1 MVKQLNKAL
10 TDVVDTIIN
19 SNDYKACLEIK
30 EKMSKN
36 EEIVQLVEKIKK
48 LQKKYVNTND
58 SELLQE
64 LKVLE
69 DQLNDIP
76 IYVIYMQHLE
86 RVNQMIDLVKDEVN
100 DYFYQVLNK

>member
-10 TDVVDTIIN
+10 TAVVDTIIN

-48 LQKKYVNTND
+48 IQKKYVNTNH

-64 LKVLE
+64 LKELE
-69 DQLNDIP
+69 NRLNDIP

-86 RVNQMIDLVKDEVN
+86 KVNQMIDLVKDEIN
-100 DYFYQVLNK
+100 DYFYEVLNK